1 VYANT
6 QSVGDAL
13 KQWGGKR
20 EDVYILT
27 KWGKSQPGSDVNE
40 PRKVL
45 EGLLKELGT
54 DYVDLYL
61 IHFPKVTDRPL
72 ADTWKVF
79 EQIKRDGLARSIGVS
94 NFAAEKI
101 EELAKTWEIPA
112 AVNQMWVRVL
122 DGELTNTASTRP
134 TSTTRPRLSASPP
147 CRRSTTS
154 SSRRTALSS
163 LSRTPGGPVDPV
175 VKKIAEAHKATEAQV
190 LLKWAQQ
197 FGGGT
202 VVT

>member
-1 VYANT
+1 MTAFPTVTLNDGNKYPVVGFGMSASYESDKHKLTRSTGTGSALYQKDAADLVVSALESGFVSLDTAEVYANT

-122 DGELTNTASTRP
+122 
-134 TSTTRPRLSASPP
+134 
-147 CRRSTTS
+147 
-154 SSRRTALSS
+154 
-163 LSRTPGGPVDPV
+163 
-175 VKKIAEAHKATEAQV
+175 
-190 LLKWAQQ
+190 
-197 FGGGT
+197 
-202 VVT
+202 